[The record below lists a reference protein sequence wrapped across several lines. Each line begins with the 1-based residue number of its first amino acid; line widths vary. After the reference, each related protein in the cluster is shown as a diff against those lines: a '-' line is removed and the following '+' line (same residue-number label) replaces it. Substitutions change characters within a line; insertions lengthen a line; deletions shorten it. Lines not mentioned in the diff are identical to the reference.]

1 MGFWERWSGL
11 MGAMLA
17 LALLLGFWQLLGEGE
32 DLEAR
37 DSRGRTPLIVAAEEG
52 ETDRV
57 AELVECG
64 ARVDAGDDCN
74 WTAMMRAASRG
85 HTDILAFLLD
95 HGAEINHAEKTGYT
109 ALMGAV
115 IANRP
120 EAVRLLL
127 ARGADPD
134 IQEYENG
141 QTALMMAVRNRN
153 PELVRL
159 LLTAGADPELVNKAG
174 KSARDLALAASAGKG
189 EPMQQLLNALG
200 CEPEAVE
207 KR

>member
-11 MGAMLA
+11 LGAMLA

-37 DSRGRTPLIVAAEEG
+37 DSRGRTPLIVAAEDG

-57 AELVECG
+57 AELVESG

-95 HGAEINHAEKTGYT
+95 HGAEINHTEKTG
-109 ALMGAV
+109 
-115 IANRP
+115 
-120 EAVRLLL
+120 
-127 ARGADPD
+127 
-134 IQEYENG
+134 
-141 QTALMMAVRNRN
+141 
-153 PELVRL
+153 
-159 LLTAGADPELVNKAG
+159 
-174 KSARDLALAASAGKG
+174 
-189 EPMQQLLNALG
+189 
-200 CEPEAVE
+200 
-207 KR
+207 

>member
-11 MGAMLA
+11 L
-17 LALLLGFWQLLGEGE
+17 
-32 DLEAR
+32 
-37 DSRGRTPLIVAAEEG
+37 
-52 ETDRV
+52 
-57 AELVECG
+57 
-64 ARVDAGDDCN
+64 
-74 WTAMMRAASRG
+74 
-85 HTDILAFLLD
+85 
-95 HGAEINHAEKTGYT
+95 
-109 ALMGAV
+109 GAV
-115 IANRP
+115 SANRP

-159 LLTAGADPELVNKAG
+159 LLSAGADPELVNKAG
-174 KSARDLALAASAGKG
+174 KSARDLALVASAGKG
-189 EPMQQLLNALG
+189 EPMQQVLNALG
-200 CEPEAVE
+200 CEPGAVE

>member
-11 MGAMLA
+11 L
-17 LALLLGFWQLLGEGE
+17 
-32 DLEAR
+32 
-37 DSRGRTPLIVAAEEG
+37 
-52 ETDRV
+52 
-57 AELVECG
+57 
-64 ARVDAGDDCN
+64 
-74 WTAMMRAASRG
+74 
-85 HTDILAFLLD
+85 
-95 HGAEINHAEKTGYT
+95 
-109 ALMGAV
+109 GAV
-115 IANRP
+115 SANRP

-159 LLTAGADPELVNKAG
+159 LLSAGADPELVNKSG
-174 KSARDLALAASAGKG
+174 KSARDLALAASAGEG
-189 EPMQQLLNALG
+189 EPMQQVINALG
-200 CEPEAVE
+200 CEPAVVQ

>member
-1 MGFWERWSGL
+1 
-11 MGAMLA
+11 
-17 LALLLGFWQLLGEGE
+17 
-32 DLEAR
+32 
-37 DSRGRTPLIVAAEEG
+37 
-52 ETDRV
+52 
-57 AELVECG
+57 
-64 ARVDAGDDCN
+64 
-74 WTAMMRAASRG
+74 MRAASRG

-95 HGAEINHAEKTGYT
+95 HGAEINHTEKTGYT

-120 EAVRLLL
+120 EAAHLLL

-159 LLTAGADPELVNKAG
+159 LLSAGGADPELINKLG
-174 KSARDLALAASAGKG
+174 KSARDLALEASAGGEGG
-189 EPMQQLLNALG
+189 EPMQQVINALG
-200 CEPEAVE
+200 CEPAAVE